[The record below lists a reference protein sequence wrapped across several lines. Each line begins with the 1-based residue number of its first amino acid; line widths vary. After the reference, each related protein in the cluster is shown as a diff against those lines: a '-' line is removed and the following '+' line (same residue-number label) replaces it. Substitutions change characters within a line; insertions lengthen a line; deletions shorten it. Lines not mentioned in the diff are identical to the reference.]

1 MANSSSEQA
10 DRSLTF
16 QPGWA
21 TVYSLVVGLTGLGI
35 VSYRS
40 VSGWAE
46 LEWVPILVFTGLSLL
61 VQRSSFHFGSPIV
74 HSLAGVIDL
83 AAVLAL
89 GPTSG
94 AVVAALSGLAYLEA
108 SALRHQRLTRRDL
121 LQIPLFNAG
130 LKAFMAV
137 LSGTLFQAIAGPLL
151 VGGEVQAFGNDVYL
165 AAVLAMC
172 AVSLLWFALDHIGW
186 GILDY
191 LEGGPERVRT
201 FIRAAF
207 PQALLV
213 ELLPLPSSV
222 VVSLVYVY
230 LGWPAFILLG
240 TVIIAVAVVTQHWAD
255 ARQELEQ
262 RVAELA
268 SVEQIGSAIVQAELD
283 VDELCRLL
291 YEHTSRIAD
300 ATIFQL
306 GLFDGDRYV
315 IKLWMQEGQTR
326 PQRIFQMTPGI
337 GLVNWLRE
345 SRQPLLVQDFER
357 EVDSLPAKPTYV
369 SDNPPRSALFVP
381 LMAGEA
387 VIGTVSIQSYRRNA
401 YGEGDLRV
409 LSAMAN
415 QAAMAI
421 QKAQLYARE
430 RKRARQLETIGQI
443 SRQVTATMELDELF
457 QRAVHLIR
465 ENFGYY
471 HVTLYSVDPESEVA
485 EFQASASAG
494 EQHVSAAVE
503 WGEGLIGWV
512 AANAQA
518 ALVNDVEDD
527 TRYRCIEALDETR
540 SELTVPLLLEDE
552 IVGVLDVQSDQLG
565 AFGSDD
571 LFILET
577 LGDQLAIAIQEA
589 RLYEAERQQAW
600 LSTALLQVAEA
611 MGQVSDMEAVL
622 STVVRLTPLLAGVD
636 RCAILLW
643 ESDTETFRPTQTY
656 GLSPGLRET
665 FEQYQFQA
673 GSIPALDLI
682 RWDKS
687 PLLVRADS
695 EGKLIPR
702 SLAER
707 FDIHEMLLLPL
718 LAQGELLGVMMVDYA
733 GRAHPFTERLID
745 MLTGIANQAAMVIHS
760 ARLVQAQR
768 EEAYASMAL
777 LQVAEAVNRSTD
789 LDETLQAIV
798 RITPILL
805 GVHACAV
812 FLWDPNTSTFL
823 PSRQYG
829 LEPPARSAFW
839 DLRLSAD
846 IAPMPDLMA
855 GVPYVTLEE
864 PTTRIAPL
872 GEGTAALALP
882 LSSKGDVLGAMFV
895 DSGGSSQQL
904 TERWMNILAGIASQA
919 AVAVENHRLLE
930 EAAEQERMRQELE
943 VGRRIQASF
952 LPEHSPQMHGWD
964 LAVIWRSARQVGGDF
979 YDFIPLPASN
989 DQPPG
994 RPSPV
999 EGEKAA
1005 PGLERTGVVIADVAD
1020 KGVPAAL
1027 FMALSRTLM
1036 RTMAIDGRPPAAA
1049 AEWANKLIVADA
1061 RADLFV
1067 TLFYTIL
1074 QSDSGEIVYVNAGHM
1089 RPLVVRT
1096 ENGKAEEL
1104 QIHSMAMG
1112 VLPEIEYEEGIAHLA
1127 TGDILVMYTDG
1138 VTEALDAED
1147 QMFGK
1152 ERLLETVQAHRHRS
1166 AEQICQAIDDAVASF
1181 VGDVPQ
1187 FDDFTLVIAKRST
1200 GMQEA

>member
-1 MANSSSEQA
+1 VSNSNSEQA
-10 DRSLTF
+10 RKSPRSH
-16 QPGWA
+16 PGWSTA
-21 TVYSLVVGLTGLGI
+21 YSLLVGLTGLGI
-35 VSYRS
+35 VGYQLVGS
-40 VSGWAE
+40 WAE
-46 LEWVPILVFTGLSLL
+46 LDWMAILVFIGLSLL
-61 VQRSSFHFGSPIV
+61 VQRSSFHFGSPV
-74 HSLAGVIDL
+74 MHSLAGVIDL
-83 AAVLAL
+83 AAVLAV
-89 GPTSG
+89 GPTAG
-94 AVVAALSGLAYLEA
+94 AVVAALSGLIYLEA

-130 LKAFMAV
+130 LKAFMAL
-137 LSGTLFQAIAGPLL
+137 LSGILFQAIAGPLPIDG
-151 VGGEVQAFGNDVYL
+151 VVQASNSGVYWTS
-165 AAVLAMC
+165 VLAVC
-172 AVSLLWFALDHIGW
+172 TVSLLWFSLDHIGW

-191 LEGGPERVRT
+191 LEGGPEQVRAYL
-201 FIRAAF
+201 RAAF
-207 PQALLV
+207 PQALLL

-230 LGWPAFILLG
+230 LGWPAFILVG
-240 TVIIAVAVVTQHWAD
+240 MVIIAVAVLTQHWAG
-255 ARQELEQ
+255 ARRELER
-262 RVAELA
+262 RVAELS

-306 GLFDGDRYV
+306 GLFDGERYA
-315 IKLWMQEGQTR
+315 IKLWMQEGQAR
-326 PQRIFQMTPGI
+326 PQRVFQMTPGV

-345 SRQPLLVQDFER
+345 SKQPLLVQDFEKDI
-357 EVDSLPAKPTYV
+357 DSLPARPRYV
-369 SDNPPRSALFVP
+369 SDSPPRSALFVP
-381 LMAGEA
+381 LMAGKT
-387 VIGTVSIQSYRRNA
+387 VIGTTSIQSYRRNA
-401 YGEGDLRV
+401 YGEDDLRV

-421 QKAQLYARE
+421 QKAQLYAQE

-457 QRAVHLIR
+457 QRAVYLIR

-471 HVTLYSVDPESEVA
+471 HVTLYTVDPEMEVVQF
-485 EFQASASAG
+485 EASASAG
-494 EQHVSAAVE
+494 ERQVSAVVE
-503 WGEGLIGWV
+503 WDEGLIGWV

-518 ALVNDVEDD
+518 AVVNDVEND
-527 TRYRCIEALDETR
+527 TRYRCVAALDETR

-611 MGQVSDMEAVL
+611 MGQISDMDAVL

-636 RCAILLW
+636 RCTILLW
-643 ESDTETFRPTQTY
+643 ESETETFRPTQTY
-656 GLSPGLRET
+656 GLAPELRET

-673 GSIPALDLI
+673 GSIPALDLV

-687 PLLVRADS
+687 PLLVRTDT
-695 EGKLIPR
+695 EGKLIPQ

-789 LDETLQAIV
+789 LDEILQAIV
-798 RITPILL
+798 RIMPILL
-805 GVHACAV
+805 GVNTCAV
-812 FLWDPNTSTFL
+812 FLWDPSTSTFL

-829 LEPPARSAFW
+829 LESPARSAFW
-839 DLRLSAD
+839 DLRLSTD
-846 IAPMPDLMA
+846 TPPIPELMA
-855 GVPYVTLEE
+855 GVPYVILEE
-864 PTTRIAPL
+864 PTTTIAPL
-872 GEGTAALALP
+872 GDGTTALALP
-882 LSSKGDVLGAMFV
+882 LSSKGDILGAMFV
-895 DSGGSSQQL
+895 DSGESSQQL
-904 TERWMNILAGIASQA
+904 TERWMNILTGIAGQA

-930 EAAEQERMRQELE
+930 EAAEQERMKQELE

-952 LPEHSPQMHGWD
+952 LPEHSTEIRGWD
-964 LAVIWRSARQVGGDF
+964 LAVIWRSARQVSGDF
-979 YDFIPLPASN
+979 YDFIPLPASSS
-989 DQPPG
+989 QPTG
-994 RPSPV
+994 RHSPTA
-999 EGEKAA
+999 GEKFA
-1005 PGLERTGVVIADVAD
+1005 PGLERMGVVIADVAD

-1061 RADLFV
+1061 RAELFV

-1074 QSDSGEIVYVNAGHM
+1074 QSDSGEIIYINAGHM
-1089 RPLVVRT
+1089 PPLVVRAAS
-1096 ENGKAEEL
+1096 GKADEL
-1104 QIHSMAMG
+1104 RIHGMAMG
-1112 VLPEIEYEEGIAHLA
+1112 ILPEVEYEEGMAYLA
-1127 TGDILVMYTDG
+1127 PGDILVLYTDG
-1138 VTEALDAED
+1138 VTEALDAEN

-1152 ERLLETVQAHRHRS
+1152 ERLLETVQTHRHRS
-1166 AEQICQAIDDAVASF
+1166 AEGICQAIDKAVASF
-1181 VGDVPQ
+1181 VGDVRQ
-1187 FDDFTLVIAKRST
+1187 FDDFTLLIAKRS
-1200 GMQEA
+1200 A